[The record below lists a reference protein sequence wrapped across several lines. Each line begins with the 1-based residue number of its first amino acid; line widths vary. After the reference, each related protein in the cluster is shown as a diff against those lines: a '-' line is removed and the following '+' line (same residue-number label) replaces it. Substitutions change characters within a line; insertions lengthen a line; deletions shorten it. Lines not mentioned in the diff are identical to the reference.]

1 MFFSTPIFTALFLAR
16 PHKNIPYYGEPIID
30 QSKRKEEI
38 LHFLKEHK
46 GQQYTYDDLMT
57 AVKEESFATMLGI
70 MTALQR
76 KDQVRVEVKNDIKY
90 FSYKERN

>member
-1 MFFSTPIFTALFLAR
+1 MFFSTPIFISLFLTK
-16 PHKNIPYYGEPIID
+16 PYKDIPYYGKPIID

-46 GQQYTYDDLMT
+46 GQQYTYDDLMI

-76 KDQVRVEVKNDIKY
+76 KEQVQVEVKNDTKY